1 MSTPT
6 TLPKTKTSLVILV
19 QAFLAG
25 INTEMPNVQTFPLE
39 GQSIPRATLL
49 ALFQAFLDADAKSA
63 STKTA
68 WRSAASAEQAL
79 IAQIRPL
86 AAAFKGALQ
95 SQYGKASPTLLKF
108 GIAPTRPRATT
119 VAAKM
124 VGVVKGASTRVER
137 KTMSKKQ
144 KQAIVGQVPATI
156 QLSTGPGA
164 KVTVEP
170 SAPSP
175 AAAVALAPAAGPT
188 NHT

>member
-1 MSTPT
+1 MTAS
-6 TLPKTKTSLVILV
+6 KSSKSSLITLV
-19 QAFLAG
+19 QAFIAG

-49 ALFQAFLDADAKSA
+49 GLFQSFLDADAKSTSA
-63 STKTA
+63 NTA

-79 IAQIRPL
+79 VAQIRPL

-95 SQYGKASPTLLKF
+95 SQYGKASPELLKF
-108 GIAPTRPRATT
+108 GIAPTRPRSTT

-144 KQAIVGQVPATI
+144 KQEIVGQVPATI
-156 QLSTGPGA
+156 QVSTGPGA

-175 AAAVALAPAAGPT
+175 AAPVPPAAAAGPT